1 MADIEKAIKIA
12 KELNPDI
19 GPSLDMA
26 RKNAPDEVMA
36 IKLKKFFDDY
46 EKAMKIVESHP
57 GKNYQQIKAVF
68 DSNAKTHATNYTF
81 LSAFVNDVL
90 DKKGDL
96 GSLAISASRRIILAD
111 ERLNKFYQ
119 ENKQVNPAET
129 SKGIA
134 GEVEKNLVT
143 YFSNLKGKKLDRI
156 KIIQEL
162 TEEITMLVARKIQQ
176 VAGGR

>member
-1 MADIEKAIKIA
+1 MVDIDRAIKIA

-26 RKNAPDEVMA
+26 RKNAPDEVMV

-57 GKNYQQIKAVF
+57 GKNYQEIKEVF
-68 DSNAKTHATNYTF
+68 DLNAKTHATNYTF

-96 GSLAISASRRIILAD
+96 GSLAISASRRIILTD
-111 ERLNKFYQ
+111 ERLNKFYA
-119 ENKQVNPAET
+119 ENKQINPAET
-129 SKGIA
+129 SKRIA
-134 GEVEKNLVT
+134 ENVQKMLID
-143 YFSNLKGKKLDRI
+143 YFSKLKGTKIDRG
-156 KIIQEL
+156 KIVTDLVSEI
-162 TEEITMLVARKIQQ
+162 TKYVAEEIQKI
-176 VAGGR
+176 AKGG

>member
-1 MADIEKAIKIA
+1 MVDIDRAIKIA

-19 GPSLDMA
+19 GPSLDIA
-26 RKNAPDEVMA
+26 RKNAPDEVMV

-57 GKNYQQIKAVF
+57 GKNYQEIKEVF
-68 DSNAKTHATNYTF
+68 DLNAKTHATNYTF

-111 ERLNKFYQ
+111 ERLNKFYR
-119 ENKQVNPAET
+119 ENQHIDPAET

-134 GEVEKNLVT
+134 SEVEKSLVS
-143 YFSNLKGKKLDRI
+143 YFSNLRGKKLDRQ
-156 KIIQEL
+156 KIIQDL
-162 TEEITMLVARKIQQ
+162 TKETTMLVAKKIQQ
-176 VAGGR
+176 IAGGK